1 MLHMQMHCLIGA
13 ITFFNQR
20 FGSQSHRSGLPQR
33 TSKYK
38 DRTYRLNGV
47 FKATPVFKWY
57 LNDLQI
63 NLPNKSYSRDNRLNK
78 NQAHIQILVW
88 HLDVGFLGLE

>member
-1 MLHMQMHCLIGA
+1 MGFEKGLVSTKIEHIG
-13 ITFFNQR
+13 
-20 FGSQSHRSGLPQR
+20 LMVLLR
-33 TSKYK
+33 T
-38 DRTYRLNGV
+38 
-47 FKATPVFKWY
+47 TPVFKWY
-57 LNDLQI
+57 LNDLQM